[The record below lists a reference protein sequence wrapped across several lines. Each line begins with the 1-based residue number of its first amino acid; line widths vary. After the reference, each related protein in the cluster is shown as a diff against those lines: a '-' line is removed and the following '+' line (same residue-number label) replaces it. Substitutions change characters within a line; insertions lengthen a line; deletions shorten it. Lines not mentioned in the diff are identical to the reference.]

1 MAAVPHSWQLCELVY
16 IGVTM
21 CLCMASCVYVCMT
34 KYKVSIL
41 VYVCPTIHP
50 CLFESMC
57 I

>member
-1 MAAVPHSWQLCELVY
+1 MAAVPHSWQLFELVY
-16 IGVTM
+16 IGVNM
-21 CLCMASCVYVCMT
+21 CLCMTSCVYVCMT
-34 KYKVSIL
+34 EYKVSIL